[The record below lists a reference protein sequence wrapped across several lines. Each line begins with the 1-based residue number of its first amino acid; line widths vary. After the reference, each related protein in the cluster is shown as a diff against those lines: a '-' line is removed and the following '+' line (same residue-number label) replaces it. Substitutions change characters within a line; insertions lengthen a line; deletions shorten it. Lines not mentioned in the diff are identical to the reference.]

1 MKQQIF
7 NEVKKNWKELIRGK
21 YSVFVLKQLV
31 RNFNLGEIVEETVA
45 MQGIK
50 EAAGVL
56 DVFIKK
62 TANGTQ
68 I

>member
-1 MKQQIF
+1 M
-7 NEVKKNWKELIRGK
+7 
-21 YSVFVLKQLV
+21 FVLKQLV

-56 DVFIKK
+56 DAFIKK
-62 TANGTQ
+62 TANGKQ